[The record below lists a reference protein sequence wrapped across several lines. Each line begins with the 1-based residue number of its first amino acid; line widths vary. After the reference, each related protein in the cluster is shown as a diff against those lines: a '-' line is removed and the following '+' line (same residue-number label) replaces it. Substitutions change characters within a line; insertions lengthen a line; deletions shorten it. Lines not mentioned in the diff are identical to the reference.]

1 MNRIFTLLL
10 ALLACTAHVSAQ
22 TTADTLRAGA
32 AVSGDTLI
40 AVDEQALVERL
51 AQLLRERRAQ
61 HRHNRETADF
71 LRTQLL
77 FNLLDARNTPAQPVV
92 TVPTQSAK
100 TQTTTATSDASELY
114 RWQFEQINARLSAI
128 EQRLNGGAPGA
139 PAVRGT
145 TESTVDQSTLETLL
159 RNQQELERQL
169 KKANRTTVVSTPI
182 PVPVAASAANDSRV
196 GDLEKRIAAL
206 EEQRNALIAQRDTL
220 VRSLMAQRMSA
231 QPAPS
236 TGVTVSTV
244 AVPAVPQTK
253 VVTEEQVVEV
263 PGDFRRTIYFRVSS
277 AAISTAGAAKLRETA
292 DFLKRYPTARVAIS
306 GYASPDG
313 RRASNERLAA
323 RRMMAVVNQLHKL
336 GVPASCIVAAESG
349 ISAPTVSHDFGR
361 RVEITLA
368 P

>member
-1 MNRIFTLLL
+1 M
-10 ALLACTAHVSAQ
+10 
-22 TTADTLRAGA
+22 
-32 AVSGDTLI
+32 SGDTLI
-40 AVDEQALVERL
+40 AVDEQTLVERL

-114 RWQFEQINARLSAI
+114 RWQIEQINARLSAI
-128 EQRLNGGAPGA
+128 EQRLNGGA

-196 GDLEKRIAAL
+196 SDLEKRIAAL

-244 AVPAVPQTK
+244 AVPAVTQTK

-263 PGDFRRTIYFRVSS
+263 PGDCRCRQVARNRRLPQALSHGTCSH
-277 AAISTAGAAKLRETA
+277 LR
-292 DFLKRYPTARVAIS
+292 L
-306 GYASPDG
+306 
-313 RRASNERLAA
+313 RLA
-323 RRMMAVVNQLHKL
+323 RW
-336 GVPASCIVAAESG
+336 PSCQQ
-349 ISAPTVSHDFGR
+349 
-361 RVEITLA
+361 
-368 P
+368 

>member
-1 MNRIFTLLL
+1 M
-10 ALLACTAHVSAQ
+10 
-22 TTADTLRAGA
+22 
-32 AVSGDTLI
+32 
-40 AVDEQALVERL
+40 
-51 AQLLRERRAQ
+51 
-61 HRHNRETADF
+61 
-71 LRTQLL
+71 
-77 FNLLDARNTPAQPVV
+77 
-92 TVPTQSAK
+92 
-100 TQTTTATSDASELY
+100 
-114 RWQFEQINARLSAI
+114 
-128 EQRLNGGAPGA
+128 
-139 PAVRGT
+139 
-145 TESTVDQSTLETLL
+145 

-244 AVPAVPQTK
+244 AVPAVTQTK

-336 GVPASCIVAAESG
+336 GVPASRIVAAESG

>member
-22 TTADTLRAGA
+22 TAADTLRAGA
-32 AVSGDTLI
+32 AVSGDTLF

-61 HRHNRETADF
+61 HRHKRETADF

-77 FNLLDARNTPAQPVV
+77 FNLLDARNTLAQPVV
-92 TVPTQSAK
+92 TVPTQPA
-100 TQTTTATSDASELY
+100 TTRTTTTTSDASELY

-128 EQRLNGGAPGA
+128 EQRLNGGAP
-139 PAVRGT
+139 AVRGT
-145 TESTVDQSTLETLL
+145 TESTADQNTLESLL
-159 RNQQELERQL
+159 RTQQDLERQL
-169 KKANRTTVVSTPI
+169 KNANRTTVVPTPI
-182 PVPVAASAANDSRV
+182 PIPVATSAANDSRV

-231 QPAPS
+231 QPAP
-236 TGVTVSTV
+236 TAGVTLSTV
-244 AVPAVPQTK
+244 AVPAVPQTQ

-263 PGDFRRTIYFRVSS
+263 PGDFRRIIYFRVSS
-277 AAISTAGAAKLRETA
+277 AAISTSGAAKLRETA

-313 RRASNERLAA
+313 SRAYNERLAA
-323 RRMMAVVNQLHKL
+323 RRLHATVGRLQQL
-336 GVPASCIVAAESG
+336 GVPASRIVAAESG
-349 ISAPTVSHDFGR
+349 VSAPTVSHHFGR

>member
-22 TTADTLRAGA
+22 TTTDTLRAGA

-61 HRHNRETADF
+61 RRHNRETVDF

-77 FNLLDARNTPAQPVV
+77 FNLLDARNMPAQPLV
-92 TVPTQSAK
+92 TVPTQPA
-100 TQTTTATSDASELY
+100 TMQTTTTTSGAADLY

-128 EQRLNGGAPGA
+128 EQRLNGGAP
-139 PAVRGT
+139 AVRGT
-145 TESTVDQSTLETLL
+145 TESTADQNTLDTLL
-159 RNQQELERQL
+159 RNQQELERRL
-169 KKANRTTVVSTPI
+169 NNVNRTTVVPTPI
-182 PVPVAASAANDSRV
+182 PLPVGSSEKESKQVQR
-196 GDLEKRIAAL
+196 LEARIAQL
-206 EEQRNALIAQRDTL
+206 EQQRNALIAQRDTL

-244 AVPAVPQTK
+244 AVPAVPKTK

-263 PGDFRRTIYFRVSS
+263 PGDFRRIIYFRVSS

-292 DFLKRYPTARVAIS
+292 DFLKRYPTARVAIA

-323 RRMMAVVNQLHKL
+323 RRLMAVVNHLHKL
-336 GVPASCIVAAESG
+336 GVPASRIVATESG

-361 RVEITLA
+361 RVEINLA

>member
-22 TTADTLRAGA
+22 TAADTLRAGA

-40 AVDEQALVERL
+40 AVDEQTLVERL

-92 TVPTQSAK
+92 TVPTQSAT
-100 TQTTTATSDASELY
+100 TQTKTATSDASELY

-128 EQRLNGGAPGA
+128 EQRLNGGA

-169 KKANRTTVVSTPI
+169 KKANRTTVVTTPI

-196 GDLEKRIAAL
+196 SDLEKRTRGTTQCTDRPARHVGAQSVGATHECAA
-206 EEQRNALIAQRDTL
+206 
-220 VRSLMAQRMSA
+220 RS
-231 QPAPS
+231 
-236 TGVTVSTV
+236 VH
-244 AVPAVPQTK
+244 
-253 VVTEEQVVEV
+253 
-263 PGDFRRTIYFRVSS
+263 RRHGFYRSR
-277 AAISTAGAAKLRETA
+277 ACGAANQG
-292 DFLKRYPTARVAIS
+292 RYR
-306 GYASPDG
+306 GAS
-313 RRASNERLAA
+313 R
-323 RRMMAVVNQLHKL
+323 
-336 GVPASCIVAAESG
+336 
-349 ISAPTVSHDFGR
+349 
-361 RVEITLA
+361 
-368 P
+368 

>member
-1 MNRIFTLLL
+1 
-10 ALLACTAHVSAQ
+10 
-22 TTADTLRAGA
+22 
-32 AVSGDTLI
+32 
-40 AVDEQALVERL
+40 
-51 AQLLRERRAQ
+51 
-61 HRHNRETADF
+61 
-71 LRTQLL
+71 
-77 FNLLDARNTPAQPVV
+77 
-92 TVPTQSAK
+92 
-100 TQTTTATSDASELY
+100 
-114 RWQFEQINARLSAI
+114 
-128 EQRLNGGAPGA
+128 
-139 PAVRGT
+139 
-145 TESTVDQSTLETLL
+145 L

-169 KKANRTTVVSTPI
+169 KKANRTTVVTTPI

-220 VRSLMAQRMSA
+220 VRSLMAQRMSV

-244 AVPAVPQTK
+244 AVPAVTQTK

-336 GVPASCIVAAESG
+336 GVPASRIVAAESG

>member
-1 MNRIFTLLL
+1 MNRIFPLLL

-32 AVSGDTLI
+32 TVSGDTLI

-61 HRHNRETADF
+61 HRHNREMADF

-77 FNLLDARNTPAQPVV
+77 FNLLDARNTPAQPLV
-92 TVPTQSAK
+92 TVPTQSA
-100 TQTTTATSDASELY
+100 TAQTTTTTFDAAELY

-128 EQRLNGGAPGA
+128 EQRLNGSA
-139 PAVRGT
+139 PAVRDT

-159 RNQQELERQL
+159 RNRQELERQL
-169 KKANRTTVVSTPI
+169 KNSNRTTVVPTPI
-182 PVPVAASAANDSRV
+182 PIPGDSSSTNDSRV
-196 GDLEKRIAAL
+196 SELEKRIATL
-206 EEQRNALIAQRDTL
+206 KEQRNALIAQRDTL

-263 PGDFRRTIYFRVSS
+263 PGDFRRTVYFRVSS
-277 AAISTAGAAKLRETA
+277 AAISTSGAAKLRETA

-323 RRMMAVVNQLHKL
+323 HRLMAVVNQLHKL
-336 GVPASCIVAAESG
+336 GVPALRIVAAESG

>member
-22 TTADTLRAGA
+22 TAADTLRAGA

-61 HRHNRETADF
+61 HRHNR
-71 LRTQLL
+71 
-77 FNLLDARNTPAQPVV
+77 NTPAQPVV

-100 TQTTTATSDASELY
+100 TQTTTATSNASELY

-128 EQRLNGGAPGA
+128 EQRLNGGA

-169 KKANRTTVVSTPI
+169 KKANRTTVVTTPI

-196 GDLEKRIAAL
+196 SDLEKRIAAL

-244 AVPAVPQTK
+244 AVPAVTQTK

-336 GVPASCIVAAESG
+336 GVPASRIVAAESG

>member
-10 ALLACTAHVSAQ
+10 ALLACTVHVSAQ
-22 TTADTLRAGA
+22 KSADTLRGSAT
-32 AVSGDTLI
+32 VPGDSLI
-40 AVDEQALVERL
+40 AVDEQALIERL
-51 AQLLRERRAQ
+51 AQLYRDRRAQ
-61 HRHNRETADF
+61 NRHNLETADY

-77 FNLLDARNTPAQPVV
+77 YNLLDGRTAVMQPLVSAPAYTSAAP
-92 TVPTQSAK
+92 QS
-100 TQTTTATSDASELY
+100 TTTQNDKDEFY
-114 RWQFEQINARLSAI
+114 RWQFAQINARLSAI
-128 EQRLNGGAPGA
+128 EQRLSAGA
-139 PAVRGT
+139 PATRANYDTG
-145 TESTVDQSTLETLL
+145 EQATLETLL
-159 RNQQELERQL
+159 RNQQELERRL
-169 KKANRTTVVSTPI
+169 NNVNRTTVVPTPI
-182 PVPVAASAANDSRV
+182 PLPVGSSEKESKQVQR
-196 GDLEKRIAAL
+196 LEARIAQL
-206 EEQRNALIAQRDTL
+206 EQQRNALIAQRDTL

-244 AVPAVPQTK
+244 AVPAVPQTQ

-323 RRMMAVVNQLHKL
+323 RRLMAVVNQLHKL
-336 GVPASCIVAAESG
+336 GVPASRIVATESG
-349 ISAPTVSHDFGR
+349 ISAPTVSHYFGR
-361 RVEITLA
+361 RVEINLA

>member
-1 MNRIFTLLL
+1 MNRIFPLLL

-32 AVSGDTLI
+32 TVSGDTLI
-40 AVDEQALVERL
+40 AVDEQVLVERL

-77 FNLLDARNTPAQPVV
+77 FTLLDARNTPAQPLV
-92 TVPTQSAK
+92 TVPTQSA
-100 TQTTTATSDASELY
+100 TAQTTTTTSDAAELY

-128 EQRLNGGAPGA
+128 EQRLNGSA
-139 PAVRGT
+139 PAVRDT

-159 RNQQELERQL
+159 RNRQELERQL
-169 KKANRTTVVSTPI
+169 KNSNRTTVVPTPI
-182 PVPVAASAANDSRV
+182 PIPGDSSSTNDSRV
-196 GDLEKRIAAL
+196 SELEKRIATL

-263 PGDFRRTIYFRVSS
+263 PGDFRRTVYFRVSS
-277 AAISTAGAAKLRETA
+277 AAISTSGAAKLRETA

-323 RRMMAVVNQLHKL
+323 HRLMAVVNQLHKL
-336 GVPASCIVAAESG
+336 GVPALRIVAAESG